1 MPDFKLLGPMEM
13 VDDRGQLH
21 IPVGPKVR
29 QVLALLAL
37 NAGKVVDVDLFI
49 RELWSEN
56 EPKDA
61 VKTLQTHIYHLRRI
75 LLRMGPAVAQLVVTR
90 APGYLLRADP
100 GRVDA
105 LVFPRLVERAAGHH
119 RAGDHEAADLVL
131 RKALSMWSGP
141 PLADVPRGAVLGP
154 RATALDEQRL
164 RAVEM
169 HLETRI
175 RLGLH
180 GELID
185 ELRVL
190 VATYPLNENFHTQLI
205 TALGRAGRRAD
216 AWRAYEGLRALLE
229 AELGVEPAFDIQNLH
244 LTAPTGSHSGKD
256 V

>member
-13 VDDRGQLH
+13 VDDRGNSH
-21 IPVGPKVR
+21 IPAGPKVR

-37 NAGKVVDVDLFI
+37 NAGKIVAVDLFI

-61 VKTLQTHIYHLRRI
+61 AKTLQTHIYHLRRI
-75 LLRMGPAVAQLVVTR
+75 LLGMGPAVA
-90 APGYLLRADP
+90 
-100 GRVDA
+100 
-105 LVFPRLVERAAGHH
+105 RLVERAAAHH

-154 RATALDEQRL
+154 RAIALDEQRL

-190 VATYPLNENFHTQLI
+190 VAAYPLNENFHTQLI

-229 AELGVEPAFDIQNLH
+229 AELGVEPAFDLQNLH
-244 LTAPTGSHSGKD
+244 LTAPTGSHSGKE
-256 V
+256 VC